1 MKWKCRDLQQKTR
14 FMTLEGVTP
23 WLLFLILEMVLRTC
37 NPRGRAAFP
46 PTAARFFMRRS
57 RRRMTFGLSFG
68 GALWKAAAWEL
79 RPFTL
84 LLLGY
89 VVFVTEGW

>member
-14 FMTLEGVTP
+14 SIIPRGVTAWP
-23 WLLFLILEMVLRTC
+23 PLMIPEMVLRMS
-37 NPRGRAAFP
+37 NPRARAAFP

-79 RPFTL
+79 RPLTL